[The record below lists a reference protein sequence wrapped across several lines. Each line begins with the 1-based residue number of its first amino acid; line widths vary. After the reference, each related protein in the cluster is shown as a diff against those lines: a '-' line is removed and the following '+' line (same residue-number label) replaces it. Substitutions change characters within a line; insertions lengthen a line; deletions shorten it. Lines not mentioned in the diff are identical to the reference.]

1 MDISHTLCMKQG
13 LRHYGNG
20 AGGFEPGDAEGNISF
35 FVDFYN
41 DM

>member
-1 MDISHTLCMKQG
+1 MKQG
-13 LRHYGNG
+13 LRNYGNG

-35 FVDFYN
+35 VDFYN